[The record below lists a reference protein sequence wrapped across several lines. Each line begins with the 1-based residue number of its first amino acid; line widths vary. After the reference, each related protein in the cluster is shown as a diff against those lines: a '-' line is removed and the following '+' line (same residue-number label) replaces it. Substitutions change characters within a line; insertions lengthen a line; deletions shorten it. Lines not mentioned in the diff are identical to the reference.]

1 MHTQK
6 NYMKLNESRIET
18 TTGMCVVA
26 LTKYLMKKQNAD
38 YEKAYRKLLSMELYN
53 LLLDME
59 TRLFL
64 ETNEYLCEAC
74 DRELEEG
81 VDVLYKFINS

>member
-1 MHTQK
+1 M
-6 NYMKLNESRIET
+6 
-18 TTGMCVVA
+18 A

-74 DRELEEG
+74 DRELDRG
-81 VDVLYKFINS
+81 VDALYEFINS

>member
-38 YEKAYRKLLSMELYN
+38 CEKAYRKLLSMELYN

-74 DRELEEG
+74 DRELDRG
-81 VDVLYKFINS
+81 VDALYEFINS

>member
-1 MHTQK
+1 M
-6 NYMKLNESRIET
+6 
-18 TTGMCVVA
+18 A

-74 DRELEEG
+74 DRELDKG
-81 VDVLYKFINS
+81 VDALYEFVNS

>member
-1 MHTQK
+1 MD
-6 NYMKLNESRIET
+6 ESRIET

-26 LTKYLMKKQNAD
+26 LTKNLMKKQNLD
-38 YEKAYRKLLSMELYN
+38 YETAYKKLLGMELYK
-53 LLLDME
+53 LLLDTE

>member
-74 DRELEEG
+74 DRELDRG
-81 VDVLYKFINS
+81 VDALYEFINS

>member
-1 MHTQK
+1 MD
-6 NYMKLNESRIET
+6 EGRIET

-26 LTKYLMKKQNAD
+26 LTKHLMKKQNID
-38 YEKAYRKLLSMELYN
+38 YETAYKKLLVMELYKLLS
-53 LLLDME
+53 DSE

-74 DRELEEG
+74 DKELEEG
-81 VDVLYKFINS
+81 VDVLYEYINS

>member
-1 MHTQK
+1 MDV
-6 NYMKLNESRIET
+6 SRIET

-26 LTKYLMKKQNAD
+26 LTKNLMKKQNID
-38 YEKAYRKLLSMELYN
+38 YGSAYKKLLTLELYK
-53 LLLDME
+53 LLLDSE

-74 DRELEEG
+74 DKELEKG
-81 VDVLYKFINS
+81 TDALYEFINS

>member
-1 MHTQK
+1 
-6 NYMKLNESRIET
+6 
-18 TTGMCVVA
+18 
-26 LTKYLMKKQNAD
+26 
-38 YEKAYRKLLSMELYN
+38 MELYN

-74 DRELEEG
+74 DRELDRG
-81 VDVLYKFINS
+81 VDALYEFINS

>member
-1 MHTQK
+1 M
-6 NYMKLNESRIET
+6 
-18 TTGMCVVA
+18 A

-38 YEKAYRKLLSMELYN
+38 YEKAYRKLLSMEFYN

-74 DRELEEG
+74 DRELDRG
-81 VDVLYKFINS
+81 VDALYEFINS

>member
-1 MHTQK
+1 M
-6 NYMKLNESRIET
+6 NESRIET

-26 LTKYLMKKQNAD
+26 LTKYLMKKQNTD
-38 YEKAYRKLLSMELYN
+38 YEKAYKKLLAMELHK
-53 LLLDME
+53 LLLDSE

-74 DRELEEG
+74 DKELEEG
-81 VDVLYKFINS
+81 EDALYEFINN

>member
-1 MHTQK
+1 MDVGK
-6 NYMKLNESRIET
+6 IET

-26 LTKYLMKKQNAD
+26 LTKHLMKKQNID
-38 YEKAYRKLLSMELYN
+38 YEEAYKKLLVMELYR
-53 LLLDME
+53 LLLDSE

-74 DRELEEG
+74 DEELEKG
-81 VDVLYKFINS
+81 ADALYEFINS